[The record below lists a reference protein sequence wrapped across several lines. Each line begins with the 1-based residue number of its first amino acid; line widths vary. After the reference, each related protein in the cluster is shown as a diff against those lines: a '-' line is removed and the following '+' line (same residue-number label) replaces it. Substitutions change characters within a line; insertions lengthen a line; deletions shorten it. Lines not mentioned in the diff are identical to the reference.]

1 VRGATNQDNREVI
14 SHAAARVMSL
24 AQDGDVEAALELAH
38 ATLRDADS
46 AEATDRAALWYA
58 VAVAHHAD
66 GDHEAQALA
75 ADRCLDAARQA
86 DDRGWQ
92 SNALSI
98 RAMAQLRADRI
109 EPALLDLA
117 RAEAALLGVEDDGLA
132 CWAHTGLGY
141 GYLELR
147 LYELAKPHFEAAADL
162 DASPIPLLEA
172 RAIDLLNL
180 AELHVRWADE
190 LERAA
195 PHDAADDEADEL
207 RAAGHDIASAALAE
221 AQRVGAAGLAAAAG
235 ALALCSRP
243 RAQAEASIG
252 DLRAAYA
259 SPDHNDHQGGRAV
272 VGSAL
277 ARALWRTGRREE
289 ALGVAR
295 EAAELS
301 GAASDWHVAA
311 GVRWLLVEMEYQA
324 GLPGAASG
332 HEYARLLSQVLW
344 QQRLSTLQGARAAL
358 DVESLRRDTA
368 VAERRALEDP
378 LTGVGN
384 RRALD
389 AALGQSRHGD
399 GPSSLLV
406 VDLDAFK
413 TVNDRYG
420 HLLGDEV
427 LCCVADA
434 IRGVARADDVVV
446 RLGGDEFVVLAR
458 GTDELGGAAMAERLR
473 RAIAAIEVP
482 VPHGTVRL
490 TATVGVGTTG
500 DRTTPADLLEAADL
514 DMYRGKGLRTA

>member
-1 VRGATNQDNREVI
+1 VLSD
-14 SHAAARVMSL
+14 SAAQVMTL
-24 AQDGDVEAALELAH
+24 AQDGDAETALDLAH
-38 ATLRDADS
+38 ATLRGAGN
-46 AEATDRAALWYA
+46 APAADRAALWYA
-58 VAVAHHAD
+58 VAVAHHAE

-75 ADRCLDAARQA
+75 ADRCLDIARGA

-98 RAMAQLRADRI
+98 RAMAHLRADRV

-117 RAEAALLGVEDDGLA
+117 RAEAALLGVEDDALA

-147 LYELAKPHFEAAADL
+147 LYELARPHFEAAVDL
-162 DASPIPLLEA
+162 DASPIPLADA

-190 LERAA
+190 LERAL
-195 PHDAADDEADEL
+195 PHDSAEDEADEL

-221 AQRVGAAGLAAAAG
+221 SRRVGAAGLAAAAG

-243 RAQAEASIG
+243 RAQAEASIA
-252 DLRAAYA
+252 DLRAAYE

-277 ARALWRTGRREE
+277 ARALWRTGRHEE
-289 ALGVAR
+289 ALAAAR
-295 EAAELS
+295 EAADLS
-301 GAASDWHVAA
+301 AAAGDWHVAA
-311 GVRWLLVEMEYQA
+311 TVRWLLVEMEHQA

-332 HEYARLLSQVLW
+332 HAYAQLLSRVLW

-358 DVESLRRDTA
+358 AVEGLRRDTA

-389 AALGQSRHGD
+389 AALGRSRHED
-399 GPSSLLV
+399 GPWSLLV
-406 VDLDAFK
+406 VDLDEFK

-427 LCCVADA
+427 LRRVADA
-434 IRGVARADDVVV
+434 IRRVARADDVVV

-458 GTDELGGAAMAERLR
+458 GTDETGGAALAERLR
-473 RAIAAIEVP
+473 EAIASVT
-482 VPHGTVRL
+482 VSTPHGCVQL
-490 TATVGVGTTG
+490 SATVGVGTTG
-500 DRTTPADLLEAADL
+500 DRTTTADLLEVADL
-514 DMYRGKGLRTA
+514 DMYRGKGRRTAQGA

>member
-1 VRGATNQDNREVI
+1 ML
-14 SHAAARVMSL
+14 SHAAAQVMTL
-24 AQDGDVEAALELAH
+24 AQDGDVEGALGLAH
-38 ATLRDADS
+38 ATLRDAGS
-46 AEATDRAALWYA
+46 ASAAERAALWYA
-58 VAVAHHAD
+58 LAVAHHAD
-66 GDHEAQALA
+66 GDYEAQALA
-75 ADRCLDAARQA
+75 ADRCLDIARGA
-86 DDRGWQ
+86 DDHGWQ

-98 RAMAQLRADRI
+98 RAMAHLRADRV

-117 RAEAALLGVEDDGLA
+117 RAEAALLGIEDDALA

-147 LYELAKPHFEAAADL
+147 LYELARPHFEAAVDL
-162 DASPIPLLEA
+162 DASPIPLNEA

-190 LERAA
+190 LERAL
-195 PHDAADDEADEL
+195 PHDSAEDEADEL

-221 AQRVGAAGLAAAAG
+221 AQRVGAAGLAAVAG

-243 RAQAEASIG
+243 RAQAEASVA
-252 DLRAAYA
+252 DLRAAYE

-272 VGSAL
+272 VGSSL
-277 ARALWRTGRREE
+277 ARALWRTGRHDE
-289 ALGVAR
+289 ALDVAR
-295 EAAELS
+295 QAAELS
-301 GAASDWHVAA
+301 AAAGDWHVAA
-311 GVRWLLVEMEYQA
+311 TVRWLLVEMEHQA

-332 HEYARLLSQVLW
+332 HAYARLLSRVLW

-358 DVESLRRDTA
+358 AVEGLRRDTA

-389 AALGQSRHGD
+389 AALGRSRHED
-399 GPSSLLV
+399 GPWSLLV
-406 VDLDAFK
+406 VDLDEFK

-427 LCCVADA
+427 LRGVADA
-434 IRGVARADDVVV
+434 IRRVARADDIVV

-458 GTDELGGAAMAERLR
+458 GTDEAGGSALAGRLR
-473 RAIAAIEVP
+473 EAIAAVT
-482 VPHGTVRL
+482 VSTPHGCVRL
-490 TATVGVGTTG
+490 TATVGVGTTD
-500 DRTTPADLLEAADL
+500 DRTTATDLLEVADL
-514 DMYRGKGLRTA
+514 DMYRGKGRRTAQGA